1 MKVPRE
7 REQDVEADTT
17 TQTRNDSQNKNRMN
31 RKRSRRHLD
40 EDEADDNDDGERTSN
55 MKRTTDS
62 FQEVWFSRKMWTQGI
77 MHRSILECVIG
88 DRDQILNEIKEHGS
102 FRAI

>member
-1 MKVPRE
+1 
-7 REQDVEADTT
+7 
-17 TQTRNDSQNKNRMN
+17 MN

-40 EDEADDNDDGERTSN
+40 EDEADDDDDDGDERTSN
-55 MKRTTDS
+55 VKRTTES
-62 FQEVWFSRKMWTQGI
+62 FQEVGFSRKMWTQGI